1 MKIIV
6 DVNIV
11 LSALIRNS
19 SIRQLILETRN
30 ELYFPEPSLHKL
42 RKYRDYVIGKAGL
55 NEKDYTRL
63 LAILF
68 KYIKVIPTEEI
79 KEKWDEAKEIMKH
92 IDQEDV
98 VFIAAALSLDSSAIW
113 SEDKDFE
120 RQAKVKVLKTRNVIN
135 LSLPWE

>member
-11 LSALIRNS
+11 LSALIRDS
-19 SIRQLILETRN
+19 STRKLILETRH

-42 RKYRDYVIGKAGL
+42 RKYQDYAIGKVGL

-63 LAILF
+63 LATLF
-68 KYIKVIPTEEI
+68 KHIKVISTEEI
-79 KEKWDEAKEIMKH
+79 KENWDKAKEIMGH

-98 VFIAAALSLDSSAIW
+98 VFVAAALSLDDSVIW

-120 RQAKVKVLKTRNVIN
+120 RQTMMKVLKTRDIVN
-135 LSLPWE
+135 LFS

>member
-1 MKIIV
+1 MKILV

-11 LSALIRNS
+11 LSALIRDS
-19 SIRQLILETRN
+19 STRKLILETRH

-42 RKYRDYVIGKAGL
+42 RKYQDYVIGKAGL
-55 NEKDYTRL
+55 NEKDYTGL

-68 KYIKVIPTEEI
+68 KHIKVIPTEEI
-79 KEKWDEAKEIMKH
+79 MKNWEKAKGIMEH

-98 VFIAAALSLDSSAIW
+98 VFIAAALSLDNTSIW

-120 RQAKVKVLKTRNVIN
+120 RQTKVKVLKTRDIVN
-135 LSLPWE
+135 LFS

>member
-1 MKIIV
+1 MKIVV

-11 LSALIRNS
+11 LSALIRDS
-19 SIRQLILETRN
+19 STRKIICELGQ

-42 RKYRDYVIGKAGL
+42 RKYKDYVIGKAGL
-55 NEKDYTRL
+55 NEKDYTNL

-79 KEKWDEAKEIMKH
+79 KENWDKAKEIMGRV
-92 IDQEDV
+92 DEEDV
-98 VFIAAALSLDSSAIW
+98 VFIAAALSLDNSAIW

-120 RQAKVKVLKTRNVIN
+120 RQTAVKVLKTKDVTN
-135 LSLPWE
+135 LSS

>member
-1 MKIIV
+1 MKIVV

-11 LSALIRNS
+11 LSALIRDS
-19 SIRQLILETRN
+19 STRKLILETRQ

-42 RKYRDYVIGKAGL
+42 RKYQDYVIGKAGL
-55 NEKDYTRL
+55 NEKEYIRL

-68 KYIKVIPTEEI
+68 RHIKVLPTEEI
-79 KEKWDEAKEIMKH
+79 KENWDNAKEIMEH

-98 VFIAAALSLDSSAIW
+98 VFIAAALSLDNSVIW

-120 RQAKVKVLKTRNVIN
+120 RQTTVQILKTGDIIN
-135 LSLPWE
+135 LFS

>member
-1 MKIIV
+1 MKIVV

-11 LSALIRNS
+11 LSALIRDS
-19 SIRQLILETRN
+19 STRKLIRELGQ

-42 RKYRDYVIGKAGL
+42 RKYQDYVIGKAGL
-55 NEKDYTRL
+55 NATDYASL

-68 KYIKVIPTEEI
+68 RHIKVIPTEEI
-79 KEKWDEAKEIMKH
+79 KENWGEAKEIMEH

-98 VFIAAALSLDSSAIW
+98 VFIAAALSLDSPIIW

-120 RQAKVKVLKTRNVIN
+120 RQTRVKVLKTRHVAN
-135 LSLPWE
+135 LFSS